1 MFKPPVQAAL
11 PKTKKRKGVS
21 NGTQEGRPTSRR
33 KRSND
38 LSSNASDEE
47 ALSPRADDDDVEQD
61 NLELTAQAGF
71 APNTIEE
78 VYPRATT
85 TFRPTSIEK
94 SIHDNIGHPDHQ
106 GEDPQCI
113 FEYEQQ
119 ARGAVLLGS
128 PPVLRGDM
136 PSVNMTDFSRK
147 NCIQPVAKD
156 PTYMELFEALGN
168 LRQFGESFYN
178 GSTVEVLRAVE
189 RFDENFGKGVAPDR
203 DTTGRL
209 DELSLHT
216 PFLPEP
222 LYEQQKDIMA
232 ALKTQLE
239 VKTSV
244 ASGGYSSSRD
254 FRSTSKPKGTPKEV
268 LRVLPKQGSLTLCM
282 KYLW

>member
-11 PKTKKRKGVS
+11 PKTKERKCVS
-21 NGTQEGRPTSRR
+21 NSTQEGRPTSRR

-61 NLELTAQAGF
+61 NLEVQRQNRLL
-71 APNTIEE
+71 
-78 VYPRATT
+78 TT
-85 TFRPTSIEK
+85 TKVRTLSAFLSMNNRLVAQFCL
-94 SIHDNIGHPDHQ
+94 DRL
-106 GEDPQCI
+106 QC
-113 FEYEQQ
+113 YESQVS
-119 ARGAVLLGS
+119 RS
-128 PPVLRGDM
+128 TINEGDM

-178 GSTVEVLRAVE
+178 ESTVEVLRAVE
-189 RFDENFGKGVAPDR
+189 LWGGVVLADR
-203 DTTGRL
+203 LSTVL
-209 DELSLHT
+209 LVKDELFLHT
-216 PFLPEP
+216 PFLPEL